1 MNLPAALNLV
11 EPLDR
16 QTLGERAYAKLADLL
31 ISGRLAPGEK
41 LSLRAAADV
50 LGVSIMPVRE
60 AVSRLVA
67 DKALEVT
74 PNRAVRVP
82 LMSAAQFRDLTKVRI
97 AIEGHAA
104 AQAAHASRQGR
115 PCVDRARG
123 SRPCGRKAKL
133 PAPDLPRAVELNKT
147 FHFAVYEAA
156 HSPILVEIIRAL
168 WLKAGPV
175 INLDLRANPERLAK
189 GDAIKCHADVR
200 KAIVAGDGGAARD
213 GSRRRHQRRGRFH
226 SVSRRSRRLTI
237 FSKRHLGAIMDL
249 DIKGLRVLVT
259 AGAGG
264 IGLAIARRFAAEGA
278 KVHTCDVDEMA
289 LSALANS
296 DPTITV
302 DTLRRLRSRG
312 GRETCSRTRWQ
323 NSAASTC
330 WSTMPG
336 SPGRRRRSRR

>member
-1 MNLPAALNLV
+1 LNLPAALNLV

-16 QTLGERAYAKLADLL
+16 QTLGERSYAQLADLL
-31 ISGRLAPGEK
+31 ISGRLAPGER

-67 DKALEVT
+67 DRALEVT

-104 AQAAHASRQGR
+104 AQAALERDNRDLASIE
-115 PCVDRARG
+115 RAEEAMRAE
-123 SRPCGRKAKL
+123 SKKAR
-133 PAPDLPRAVELNKT
+133 PDLPRAVELNKS

-189 GDAIKCHADVR
+189 GDAIRSHANVR
-200 KAIVAGDGGAARD
+200 KAIAERDQGAAQAGISAD
-213 GSRRRHQRRGRFH
+213 IS
-226 SVSRRSRRLTI
+226 
-237 FSKRHLGAIMDL
+237 GA
-249 DIKGLRVLVT
+249 
-259 AGAGG
+259 
-264 IGLAIARRFAAEGA
+264 A
-278 KVHTCDVDEMA
+278 KVI
-289 LSALANS
+289 L
-296 DPTITV
+296 
-302 DTLRRLRSRG
+302 SRG
-312 GRETCSRTRWQ
+312 GL
-323 NSAASTC
+323 A
-330 WSTMPG
+330 G
-336 SPGRRRRSRR
+336 

>member
-1 MNLPAALNLV
+1 VITVRVAKDRAVVESSLEILRLHGSLALNLPV
-11 EPLDR
+11 ALNLAEPLDR

-41 LSLRAAADV
+41 LSLRAAADM

-104 AQAAHASRQGR
+104 AQAAELRDTRDLVSIASAEQAMR
-115 PCVDRARG
+115 VESEA
-123 SRPCGRKAKL
+123 ST
-133 PAPDLPRAVELNKT
+133 PDLPRAVELNKS

-175 INLDLRANPERLAK
+175 INLDLRANPQRLAK
-189 GDAIKCHADVR
+189 GDAIRCHADVR
-200 KAIVAGDGGAARD
+200 KAIAAGNVAAALEGIAADISGAAD
-213 GSRRRHQRRGRFH
+213 FI
-226 SVSRRSRRLTI
+226 L
-237 FSKRHLGAIMDL
+237 
-249 DIKGLRVLVT
+249 
-259 AGAGG
+259 
-264 IGLAIARRFAAEGA
+264 
-278 KVHTCDVDEMA
+278 
-289 LSALANS
+289 
-296 DPTITV
+296 
-302 DTLRRLRSRG
+302 SRG
-312 GRETCSRTRWQ
+312 GL
-323 NSAASTC
+323 A
-330 WSTMPG
+330 G
-336 SPGRRRRSRR
+336 

>member
-1 MNLPAALNLV
+1 LQKTGPLSSPLSNFARHGRNALNLPAALNLV

-104 AQAAHASRQGR
+104 AQAALHRDNTDLGLITRAEEAMKAESAS
-115 PCVDRARG
+115 
-123 SRPCGRKAKL
+123 

-189 GDAIKCHADVR
+189 GDAIRFHAHVR
-200 KAIVAGDGGAARD
+200 KAIAAGDGDAALE
-213 GSRRRHQRRGRFH
+213 G
-226 SVSRRSRRLTI
+226 I
-237 FSKRHLGAIMDL
+237 KA
-249 DIKGLRVLVT
+249 DISS
-259 AGAGG
+259 
-264 IGLAIARRFAAEGA
+264 AA
-278 KVHTCDVDEMA
+278 DFI
-289 LSALANS
+289 L
-296 DPTITV
+296 
-302 DTLRRLRSRG
+302 SRG
-312 GRETCSRTRWQ
+312 GL
-323 NSAASTC
+323 AA
-330 WSTMPG
+330 
-336 SPGRRRRSRR
+336 

>member
-1 MNLPAALNLV
+1 MGDPALNLPAALNLV

-16 QTLGERAYAKLADLL
+16 QTLGERAYAQLADLL

-82 LMSAAQFRDLTKVRI
+82 LMSAEQFRDLTKVRI

-104 AQAAHASRQGR
+104 EQAARYRDDSDLLSIGGAEDAMRTESE
-115 PCVDRARG
+115 
-123 SRPCGRKAKL
+123 L
-133 PAPDLPRAVELNKT
+133 PAPDLPRAVEFNKT
-147 FHFAVYEAA
+147 FHFAIYEAA

-189 GDAIKCHADVR
+189 GDAIRCHADVR
-200 KAIVAGDGGAARD
+200 GAIAAGDGAAARAGIAADIRGAAD
-213 GSRRRHQRRGRFH
+213 FI
-226 SVSRRSRRLTI
+226 L
-237 FSKRHLGAIMDL
+237 
-249 DIKGLRVLVT
+249 
-259 AGAGG
+259 
-264 IGLAIARRFAAEGA
+264 
-278 KVHTCDVDEMA
+278 
-289 LSALANS
+289 
-296 DPTITV
+296 
-302 DTLRRLRSRG
+302 SRG
-312 GRETCSRTRWQ
+312 GL
-323 NSAASTC
+323 A
-330 WSTMPG
+330 G
-336 SPGRRRRSRR
+336 